1 MQLACECERDG
12 GSKSQALACTDV
24 AQMYLAKRTSI
35 RTFNISRQEWFE
47 EFFQTKNQEVIF
59 NN

>member
-1 MQLACECERDG
+1 MSPPRVVPLMQLACECERDG

-35 RTFNISRQEWFE
+35 RTFNISRQE
-47 EFFQTKNQEVIF
+47 
-59 NN
+59 